1 MTTFQTVPGMAS
13 RERRIRRLNEILW
26 VMVAFLLLLTFF
38 NIILWPMLRSEE
50 FEKKAKELTSASSE
64 MMPANVQPAKLVFT
78 EDANG
83 RILYKDKVVKLTD
96 LKNIFGQHQNPEVE
110 IMLISRDI
118 VTIFFECYQSQISP
132 TVRLMPFG
140 RADS

>member
-1 MTTFQTVPGMAS
+1 MTTFETTPGVAS

-50 FEKKAKELTSASSE
+50 FEKKAKESTTASNE

-78 EDANG
+78 EDADG
-83 RILYKDKVVKLTD
+83 RILYKDKVVKRAD
-96 LKNIFGQHQNPEVE
+96 IKNILGQYQNPEVE
-110 IMLISRDI
+110 IMLTSRDI
-118 VTIFFECYQSQISP
+118 VTLFFECCQDHISP
-132 TVRLMPFG
+132 TVKLTR
-140 RADS
+140 

>member
-1 MTTFQTVPGMAS
+1 MTTFETAPGVAS

-50 FEKKAKELTSASSE
+50 FEKKAKELTTASSE

-78 EDANG
+78 EDTDG
-83 RILYKDKVVKLTD
+83 RILYKDKVVKQTD
-96 LKNIFGQHQNPEVE
+96 LKNIFGQYQTPEVE
-110 IMLISRDI
+110 IMLTNRDI
-118 VTIFFECYQSQISP
+118 VTLFFECYQGHISP
-132 TVRLMPFG
+132 TVKLMPFG